1 MIRPLAALAAAALG
15 TSALAQTPNPDLNRP
30 GTRAVVVW
38 DGRIAEI
45 AFHGPGKPAT
55 GVLNGKTAFQLDTS
69 RTDAIANEFAA
80 AGVAGMPERIGGIPG
95 RSGAMKPGDPPPL
108 VGWVTVID
116 ADGKRIANANQ
127 LGGGTQST
135 ALADFAKVVVG
146 RCEASATDGVRP
158 TDFADAAKRVHAG
171 DASPL
176 VLRIDAISTPEPGSG
191 GKGYHFRLQ
200 DGVVTTC
207 MLKND
212 RFDST
217 VRWTVPAKDLE
228 YLTKLLADPKF
239 ARAKSS
245 FWHHTPTELTISLLG
260 HERKFATQDRDAE
273 AGRAIRMRFAR
284 QAMLRQAAE
293 EETASDDNFSD
304 VLHAI
309 YTLHRETL
317 KANGLSEDE

>member
-15 TSALAQTPNPDLNRP
+15 TFAFAQTPTADLNRP
-30 GTRAVVVW
+30 GTRAVVAW
-38 DGRIAEI
+38 DGRVAEI

-55 GVLNGKTAFQLDTS
+55 GVLNGKMAFQLDAS
-69 RTDAIANEFAA
+69 RTEAMAKEFAA

-95 RSGAMKPGDPPPL
+95 RSGALKPGDPPPL
-108 VGWVTVID
+108 VGWVTALD

-127 LGGGTQST
+127 LGGGTQSA
-135 ALADFAKVVVG
+135 ALADFAKAVIG
-146 RCEASATDGVRP
+146 RCEASATDGIRP
-158 TDFADAAKRVHAG
+158 TDIADAAKRVHAG
-171 DASPL
+171 EVSPL
-176 VLRIDAISTPEPGSG
+176 ALRIDAISSPEPGSG

-200 DGVVTTC
+200 DGVATTC
-207 MLKND
+207 LLKND
-212 RFDST
+212 RFEST
-217 VRWTVPAKDLE
+217 VHWVVPAKDLE
-228 YLTKLLADPKF
+228 FLTKLLADPNF
-239 ARAKSS
+239 ARAKSAV
-245 FWHHTPTELTISLLG
+245 WHHTPTELTISLLG

-273 AGRAIRMRFAR
+273 AGMAIRMRFAR

-293 EETASDDNFSD
+293 EEAASDDNFSD